1 MIFRQLFEP
10 LSSTYTYLIGC
21 ETTRK
26 AILIDPVMESAER
39 DLEEIRSLGLK
50 LVLTLETHIH
60 ADHLTGALKLK
71 SLVGSRIAAPKL
83 DGLSCVDVGI
93 EEGQAVHVGELAFQP
108 LFTPG
113 HTAHHHAY
121 FIERAGDKRIF
132 TGDALLIDGCGRTDF
147 QGGDCIALFHS
158 VRDKLFSL
166 SDDTLVYPAH
176 DYQGRFVSSIAQEQA
191 RNPRLGLDKSQEDFC
206 SIMSELKLPFP
217 TKMQF
222 AVPGNQL
229 CGLCPPDTPEEF
241 RQKCAISD
249 QG

>member
-1 MIFRQLFEP
+1 MIFKQLFEP
-10 LSSTYTYLIGC
+10 LSSTYTYLVGC

-26 AILIDPVMESAER
+26 AVLIDPVMESAER
-39 DLEEIRSLGLK
+39 DLAEINSLGLK
-50 LVLTLETHIH
+50 LILTLETHIH

-71 SLVGSRIAAPKL
+71 SLAGSRIAAPKL
-83 DGLSCVDVGI
+83 DGLSCVDVGV
-93 EEGQAVHVGELAFQP
+93 EEGQSVHVGELILQP

-121 FIERAGDKRIF
+121 LIERAGNKRVF

-147 QGGDCIALFHS
+147 QGGDCVTLFHS

-166 SDDTLVYPAH
+166 PGETLVYPAH

-191 RNPRLGLDKSQEDFC
+191 RNPRLGFDKSQQDFC
-206 SIMSELKLPFP
+206 RIMAELKLPYP
-217 TKMQF
+217 AKMQF
-222 AVPGNQL
+222 AVPGNQS
-229 CGLCPPDTPEEF
+229 CGHCPPDTPEEF
-241 RQKCAISD
+241 RQKCAVSD

>member
-21 ETTRK
+21 ESTRK
-26 AILIDPVMESAER
+26 AVLIDPVIETVER
-39 DLEEIRSLGLK
+39 DLEEIRSLGLN

-71 SLVGSRIAAPKL
+71 SLAGSRIAAPNL
-83 DGLSCVDVGI
+83 DGLSCVDIGV
-93 EEGQAVHVGELAFQP
+93 EEGQSVHVGELVLQP

-113 HTAHHHAY
+113 HTDHHHAY
-121 FIERAGDKRIF
+121 FVERAGNKRVF

-147 QGGDCIALFHS
+147 QGGDCVALFHS
-158 VRDKLFSL
+158 VRDKLFGL
-166 SDDTLVYPAH
+166 STDTLVYPAH

-191 RNPRLGLDKSQEDFC
+191 RNPRLGLDKSQDEFC
-206 SIMSELKLPFP
+206 RIMSELKLPFP
-217 TKMQF
+217 TKMPF

-229 CGLCPPDTPEEF
+229 CGQCPPNTPDEF